1 MAMVTNSEITMLNN
15 LKPYKNT
22 WKVEVKVLRSWSQQS
37 NYSGEDTFEFLLE
50 DRMGTEM
57 YCTCKRIFLA
67 RVKNLQVGQ
76 WKFLENFS
84 VYPAIGMYR
93 LSGHNFKI
101 SITQCSIVTNSSLTT
116 CEVPSIDHNKES
128 SSEDLPTS
136 GSKRKEG
143 DTDLNDMNS
152 TSKKLCG

>member
-1 MAMVTNSEITMLNN
+1 MAMGSEI
-15 LKPYKNT
+15 
-22 WKVEVKVLRSWSQQS
+22 
-37 NYSGEDTFEFLLE
+37 
-50 DRMGTEM
+50 

-76 WKFLENFS
+76 WRFLENFS
-84 VYPAIGMYR
+84 VYPATRMYR
-93 LSGHNFKI
+93 LSGHKFKI
-101 SITQCSIVTNSSLTT
+101 AITKCSIVTNSGLTT

-143 DTDLNDMNS
+143 DADLNDMNS
-152 TSKKLCG
+152 TSKKLCVKNIKIEKKK